1 MKSIVKHSVSIVG
14 RRTSIS
20 LEDEFWSELKKI
32 AAERSMSVSRLIRHI
47 RTNQQ
52 HGNLC
57 SAIRLFVLG
66 VYRDQSESGFIL
78 EDKAQE
84 AEAGSELDR
93 PLAAAG

>member
-1 MKSIVKHSVSIVG
+1 MKSSVVKHSVTIAG

-20 LEDEFWSELKKI
+20 LENEFWRELRKI
-32 AAERSMSVSRLIRHI
+32 AAQRKLSLGELILEI
-47 RTNQQ
+47 EANQQ

-66 VYRDQSESGFIL
+66 VYRDQSETGFTL

-84 AEAGSELDR
+84 AQAGSELDR
-93 PLAAAG
+93 PLA